1 MEPRSK
7 NITVAVTP
15 MTYTR
20 ARVWAAERNVS
31 LSAVVAKF
39 LDDLPQLRSAR
50 NFSKADLPRRV
61 KKHRRAAL
69 YIQIEQPAHHPHSA
83 FAPDPKIPEAC
94 VSATAPPANPAATAD
109 AARPISS

>member
-1 MEPRSK
+1 MEAKSK

-31 LSAVVAKF
+31 LSAVVGKF

-50 NFSKADLPRRV
+50 NFSKADLPRKV
-61 KKHRRAAL
+61 MKPRRAAL
-69 YIQIEQPAHHPHSA
+69 SIRIERSA
-83 FAPDPKIPEAC
+83 DDLRALISGLQIPEAC
-94 VSATAPPANPAATAD
+94 VSATGSPANPSPASD
-109 AARPISS
+109 AAPLAHR

>member
-39 LDDLPQLRSAR
+39 LDDLPKLRSAS
-50 NFSKADLPRRV
+50 NFSKADLPRKVR
-61 KKHRRAAL
+61 KPRRATLSIRIERPADDIGAL
-69 YIQIEQPAHHPHSA
+69 ISAALEIPQP
-83 FAPDPKIPEAC
+83 C
-94 VSATAPPANPAATAD
+94 VPVAASPANPSPAPD
-109 AARPISS
+109 ALHRISS